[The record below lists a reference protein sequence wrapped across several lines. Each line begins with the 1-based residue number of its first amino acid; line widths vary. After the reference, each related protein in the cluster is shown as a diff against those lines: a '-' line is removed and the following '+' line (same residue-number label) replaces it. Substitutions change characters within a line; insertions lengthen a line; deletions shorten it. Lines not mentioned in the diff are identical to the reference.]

1 MKGSRGRGHAA
12 EVPLGWSGECR
23 ELTWGGTE
31 GNGGMQGGRHA
42 GGGVEDPQG
51 SIFLRQLL
59 FAGGSRA
66 MSHPGFSPNLSL
78 ADPDPSILPYQ
89 GPLLF

>member
-12 EVPLGWSGECR
+12 EAPLGWSGQCR

-31 GNGGMQGGRHA
+31 GNGGMQGGRDA

-59 FAGGSRA
+59 FAGGSCAR
-66 MSHPGFSPNLSL
+66 SHPGFSPNLSL
-78 ADPDPSILPYQ
+78 ADSDPSLLPYP
-89 GPLLF
+89 GLLLS